1 MCVIT
6 SSALVLVVL
15 SHYCLGGMSV
25 LSLNSMVSP
34 PSKSLEDM
42 DARVSS
48 HQFLVPSCAPATTVS
63 GNLLLMCI
71 TYLQIRPHFASPT
84 ESNAFTWLH
93 PLFPI
98 ICCLSLNAVF
108 TSTRSVLHPCCAC
121 RGPPHSQKFLSTADN
136 DNTSFIE
143 TFLCHIKIKKRVSQE
158 LCHSLAGNIRE
169 KMCTKLLMFHQ
180 GPETVPS
187 GAFHRPRCCLQFT
200 SGTFNNSHRGV
211 CTCSVVI
218 ANGNYQHFL

>member
-1 MCVIT
+1 MGRVSYNLQTCRCEQVLYMCVIT

-48 HQFLVPSCAPATTVS
+48 HQFLVPSWAPATTVS

-98 ICCLSLNAVF
+98 ICCLSLSVVF
-108 TSTRSVLHPCCAC
+108 TSTRSVLHPLLCMSWSSSFAEVFIHC
-121 RGPPHSQKFLSTADN
+121 R
-136 DNTSFIE
+136 
-143 TFLCHIKIKKRVSQE
+143 
-158 LCHSLAGNIRE
+158 
-169 KMCTKLLMFHQ
+169 
-180 GPETVPS
+180 
-187 GAFHRPRCCLQFT
+187 
-200 SGTFNNSHRGV
+200 
-211 CTCSVVI
+211 
-218 ANGNYQHFL
+218 

>member
-1 MCVIT
+1 
-6 SSALVLVVL
+6 
-15 SHYCLGGMSV
+15 MSV

-48 HQFLVPSCAPATTVS
+48 HQFLVPSWAPAITVP

-98 ICCLSLNAVF
+98 ICCLSLSVVF
-108 TSTRSVLHPCCAC
+108 TSTQSVLLPCCAC
-121 RGPPHSQKFLSTADN
+121 HAPPHSQKFLSTADN
-136 DNTSFIE
+136 DNTSFIQ
-143 TFLCHIKIKKRVSQE
+143 TFLCHIKKKKTS
-158 LCHSLAGNIRE
+158 
-169 KMCTKLLMFHQ
+169 F
-180 GPETVPS
+180 
-187 GAFHRPRCCLQFT
+187 
-200 SGTFNNSHRGV
+200 SGTLPQLSRKYKRKDVHRTADV
-211 CTCSVVI
+211 SSRTW
-218 ANGNYQHFL
+218 NGALGCISQTLLLPPVPIWHLQQLLQRCLYLLSGNC